1 MQAQA
6 VPVTLGLI
14 PLFFFAV
21 MFFIFGERDS
31 GPSYL
36 PPCVGLGRLRRR
48 LGLANRCG
56 LTASIC
62 CRSLKSS
69 PRSSCFSQPATT
81 TASHRRTSSWTGS
94 TAWSGSARRRGER
107 ERGPGPCCPCIRR
120 SHPLSPPAAEQQ
132 LPHAALPAL
141 PPSPCRHGAH
151 CSRGSAE
158 SSNPR
163 LSPPSYGLSCEIE
176 PLSESASN
184 TLKAKKNTGII
195 KRWSE

>member
-1 MQAQA
+1 MQAQT

-14 PLFFFAV
+14 PLPFAV
-21 MFFIFGERDS
+21 MFFVLGERDS

-36 PPCVGLGRLRRR
+36 PPCMRLGCLWRR
-48 LGLANRCG
+48 LGLANRSG

-69 PRSSCFSQPATT
+69 PRSSSFSRPATT
-81 TASHRRTSSWTGS
+81 TASRRRTSLWNGS
-94 TAWSGSARRRGER
+94 TAWRGSARPRG
-107 ERGPGPCCPCIRR
+107 ERGPGLCCCRCIKRCHR
-120 SHPLSPPAAEQQ
+120 SSPPAPEQL
-132 LPHAALPAL
+132 LPRAPLPAL
-141 PPSPCRHGAH
+141 PPSPCRHGARR
-151 CSRGSAE
+151 SRGGTE
-158 SSNPR
+158 SSNLH
-163 LSPPSYGLSCEIE
+163 LSLPSYGLSCEIE